1 MSFFANKTA
10 LVSGAGSGLGKCLC
24 EELGRRGAIAI
35 VTGLTVEEVQGTADA
50 IVAAGGKAL
59 ALQMDMRDRAQI
71 QAAITTVVERFGKLD
86 YFFNVAGVAYIG
98 EFDGADDATI
108 DNILRVN
115 AGGPVF
121 GSLYAYKQMKKQG
134 SGHIVNV
141 SSMAGIVPTPGI
153 AVYSATKHAVVGLST
168 SLRYEAEK
176 FGVNVSVV
184 CMGLVKSEM
193 LARAKIQGMTAATF
207 EALSGFPA
215 WETIRAVNYI
225 LRGTERNDAY
235 IVMPYYVR
243 IFWWMQRFSPG
254 LFAKLARIS
263 MKNVRNA
270 AHIPSSSH

>member
-10 LVSGAGSGLGKCLC
+10 IVSGAGSGLGKCLC

-35 VTGLTVEEVQGTADA
+35 VTGLTQQEVQATADA
-50 IVAAGGKAL
+50 IVQAGGQAIAL
-59 ALQMDMRDRAQI
+59 AMDMRDRAQI
-71 QAAITTVVERFGKLD
+71 QAAIDTVVARYGKLD

-98 EFDGADDATI
+98 EFDGADDNLI
-108 DNILRVN
+108 ENVLRVN

-121 GSLYAYKQMKKQG
+121 GSLYAYRQMKKQG
-134 SGHIVNV
+134 SGHIINV

-153 AVYSATKHAVVGLST
+153 AVYAATKHAVVGLST

-193 LARAKIQGMTAATF
+193 LVRAKIQGMTADTF
-207 EALSGFPA
+207 EGLSGFPA
-215 WETIRAVNYI
+215 WETIRAANYI
-225 LRGTERNDAY
+225 LRGAERNDAY

-243 IFWWMQRFSPG
+243 IFWWIQRFSPS
-254 LFAKLARIS
+254 LFARLARAS
-263 MKNVRNA
+263 MQNVRRA
-270 AHIPSSSH
+270 AKSA